1 MLAWRTEADSVF
13 VRDLMTGETRNVNGV
28 GFAPLA
34 VSPDHSQIIFR
45 RRLRPAATSLATL
58 EVTDLRRAG
67 TEYHDV
73 RWGVHGLEVLT
84 ASASGIAVMRDGSS
98 EPVSVWSTPQAIF
111 NAVDAATWRLMAR
124 ASSQLSD
131 ESVSVAHACAG
142 WS

>member
-124 ASSQLSD
+124 ASSRLSD